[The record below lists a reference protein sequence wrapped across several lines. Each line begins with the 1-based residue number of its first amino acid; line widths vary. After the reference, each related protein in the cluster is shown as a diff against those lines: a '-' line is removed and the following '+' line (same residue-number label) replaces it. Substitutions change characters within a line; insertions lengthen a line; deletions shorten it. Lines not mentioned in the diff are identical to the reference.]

1 MTAKRQTHKQ
11 IRKRLALWMAAILLL
26 SLSACRGTRLGQP
39 DNSLSTALTPL
50 TSRQENTAK
59 SASFSPTNDTKE
71 TSETERVIYEESTAS
86 ASTTLFSITSALAL
100 TTTTVLPI
108 TTTTLLPITTTTSS
122 ITQASSHDTT
132 RPVQGQVV
140 YRTPYGKRYHLD
152 PDCGGKNSYAISPDQ
167 AKSAGLTPC
176 KKCAQ

>member
-11 IRKRLALWMAAILLL
+11 IRKRIALWMAAILLL

-50 TSRQENTAK
+50 TSQQENTAK
-59 SASFSPTNDTKE
+59 SAFFSPTNGTKE

-86 ASTTLFSITSALAL
+86 TTLFSITSALTL

-152 PDCGGKNSYAISPDQ
+152 PDCGGKNSYAISLDQ
-167 AKSAGLTPC
+167 AKNAGLTPC